1 MDVDPLDETESP
13 EDKLASEQAKKLKD
27 LATKVEN
34 FVDGEGDLE
43 GARFEERVFILVC
56 SCRFWPICSE
66 DFSDELFSD
75 DEESSDSEQDD
86 ETKLAAKKVAMDSLV
101 PALEPS
107 EYGQM
112 PATYH
117 RNSQRVTPATV
128 MTDTEDNLE
137 GHKKSPE
144 SQTKSNVETRPI
156 RPPIIPRDKYD
167 GIDSDDETEE
177 EDLDDESEEDRPQVV
192 GDIEIDMEEEEEEFL
207 EFSRQALGISD
218 DQWQEIV
225 KDRRGRGGVYSVS
238 KIALETNTDT
248 SIYIAFLPQSVTTGS
263 PTIKTTAENAEKSKA
278 KTHIP
283 RVPEPGPRPNV
294 NPKLDSFEA
303 VMKALDA
310 KLLQHK
316 SMKPSAKPSSLK
328 GKGKAKEDS
337 NAMAVDENDIDIEA
351 AMDAELKEAL
361 QDAES
366 DSEEPMDYNMIKNFL
381 ESYKSQGGL
390 SGPVSNLAGRLQPG
404 MKLPRDDVWAVIY
417 PVIFFLNYYITRILC
432 V

>member
-1 MDVDPLDETESP
+1 
-13 EDKLASEQAKKLKD
+13 
-27 LATKVEN
+27 
-34 FVDGEGDLE
+34 
-43 GARFEERVFILVC
+43 
-56 SCRFWPICSE
+56 
-66 DFSDELFSD
+66 
-75 DEESSDSEQDD
+75 
-86 ETKLAAKKVAMDSLV
+86 MDSLV

-128 MTDTEDNLE
+128 MTDAEDNPE

-144 SQTKSNVETRPI
+144 SQSKSNVETRPI

-167 GIDSDDETEE
+167 GIDSDDETED

-218 DQWQEIV
+218 EQWQEIV
-225 KDRRGRGGVYSVS
+225 KDRRGRGGDFPRLP
-238 KIALETNTDT
+238 LEINTNA
-248 SIYIAFLPQSVTTGS
+248 SIYTAFLPHSATTGS
-263 PTIKTTAENAEKSKA
+263 ITVKTTAEKAEKPKT
-278 KTHIP
+278 KTHVP

-294 NPKLDSFEA
+294 NPELDSFEA
-303 VMKALDA
+303 VMEALDA
-310 KLLQHK
+310 ELLQQK
-316 SMKPSAKPSSLK
+316 KPSAKSSSLK
-328 GKGKAKEDS
+328 GKGKAKE
-337 NAMAVDENDIDIEA
+337 NYAMAIDENDIDIEA

-381 ESYKSQGGL
+381 ESYKSQAGL
-390 SGPVSNLAGRLQPG
+390 SGPVSNLAGMLQPG
-404 MKLPRDDVWAVIY
+404 MKLPRDDV
-417 PVIFFLNYYITRILC
+417 
-432 V
+432 